1 MAWLEHWEFA
11 VVGGGLIGIASAA
24 LFVLNGRI
32 AGVSGI
38 FGDLFLEP
46 RSRQTRWRFA
56 FIVGMVLG
64 GFAVRWIVPAVA
76 EVALRPGWPML
87 VVGGLLV
94 GFGTRLGRGCTSGH
108 GICGIS
114 RLSRRSVAA
123 TSIFMLSAIITVALV
138 RHGGQLA

>member
-38 FGDLFLEP
+38 FGDMFLEP

-56 FIVGMVLG
+56 FIVGLVLG

-76 EVALRPGWPML
+76 EVTLLPGWQML
-87 VVGGLLV
+87 VIGGLLV
-94 GFGTRLGRGCTSGH
+94 GFGARLGRGCTSGH

-123 TSIFMLSAIITVALV
+123 TGVFMLSAIMTVALI
-138 RHGGQLA
+138 RHGWRLA